1 VSELKTK
8 TGSELLSG
16 VGNVAKTNFRW
27 ILAGLIF
34 VVYTIAAADRANIG
48 VALPFIRKDFPMS
61 NTEAGA
67 IASAFLLGY
76 SIFQMPAGFS
86 YSKWGV
92 RKIFSAAMI
101 ATSLFTGLIGSASSP
116 LMMKLYRFGLG
127 MSEAPLGVG
136 IPATINRWYPPKEK
150 CTVAGIYFAAAKF
163 GPVIVPPLAAI
174 IIMAFSWREIFYFFA
189 IPGLILSVIWFW
201 LVKNDPSESPFCNK
215 AEVEYIKTEKVADKS
230 ATTDSAVCPD
240 SLGWLDKIIIA
251 KEIKPIDTTKGIF
264 TSWNIIGVMLGF
276 FFIIGIVNVILTW
289 IPTYLMTVKKYPIM
303 QMGIVASM
311 PWIGGVVGNIIGG
324 WMSDRLFKKRRKPTM
339 LITAFTLI
347 FATYALTFAPNDAV
361 LLSILLFG
369 LGVLLNIGYSA
380 FVVYAMPMTSK
391 EKYPIAYSFVNTG
404 GQFGGACAPLL
415 TGMILDK
422 FNWDAVFIFMSVYA
436 ALCFLVLLTI
446 IEPMEKDKTA

>member
-1 VSELKTK
+1 MSNLKTN
-8 TGSELLSG
+8 TGSEMLSEAKKL
-16 VGNVAKTNFRW
+16 AKTNFRW

-86 YSKWGV
+86 FSKWGV
-92 RKIFSAAMI
+92 RKIFSVALI
-101 ATSLFTGLIGSASSP
+101 ATSLFTGLIGTASSP

-174 IIMAFSWREIFYFFA
+174 IIMAYSWREIFYFFA
-189 IPGLILSVIWFW
+189 IPGFILSVIWYW
-201 LVKNDPSESPFCNK
+201 LVKNDPSESPYCNK
-215 AEVEYIKTEKVADKS
+215 AEVEYIKTEKAADKS
-230 ATTDSAVCPD
+230 ESCVKDTSHDSM
-240 SLGWLDKIIIA
+240 WLDKLIVVR
-251 KEIKPIDTTKGIF
+251 EIDPINTTKGIF

-289 IPTYLMTVKKYPIM
+289 IPTYLMSVKKYPIM

-324 WMSDRLFKKRRKPTM
+324 WMSDRVFRKRRKPTM

-347 FATYALTFAPNDAV
+347 FATYSLTFAPNDAV
-361 LLSILLFG
+361 LLSVMLFV

-415 TGMILDK
+415 TGLILDN
-422 FNWDAVFIFMSVYA
+422 FNWDAVFLFMAAYA

-446 IEPMEKDKTA
+446 IEPFEKTKTA